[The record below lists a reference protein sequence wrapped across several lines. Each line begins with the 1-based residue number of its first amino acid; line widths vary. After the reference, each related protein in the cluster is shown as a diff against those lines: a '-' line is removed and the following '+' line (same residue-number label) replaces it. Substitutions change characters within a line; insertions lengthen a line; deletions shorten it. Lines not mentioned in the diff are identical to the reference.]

1 MGVQVVVAVREVA
14 QTQTV
19 VAVDA
24 VVVGAVVV
32 DVVVAMEGEG
42 ADVEVV
48 MEGEMAVEAIVEEEL
63 VVVIAE
69 MVEEIVVVV
78 VGVVEVDVV
87 EGGVEEDVVSVLC
100 SYDVS
105 FPELL
110 STQVVV
116 KLIGRSYTAEHC
128 NILKGP
134 CEPCMHSEFYP
145 IPGPGQ
151 RAIRLS
157 GQRLNWEL

>member
-14 QTQTV
+14 QTQTA

-24 VVVGAVVV
+24 VVVGVVVV
-32 DVVVAMEGEG
+32 DA
-42 ADVEVV
+42 EVV
-48 MEGEMAVEAIVEEEL
+48 MEGEMAVEEEM

-69 MVEEIVVVV
+69 MAEEMAEVVA
-78 VGVVEVDVV
+78 GVVEVDVV
-87 EGGVEEDVVSVLC
+87 EGGVEDVVSVLF
-100 SYDVS
+100 SYDVP

-116 KLIGRSYTAEHC
+116 KFIGRSCTTEHC
-128 NILKGP
+128 NIMKGP
-134 CEPCMHSEFYP
+134 CEPCMRSEFYP

-151 RAIRLS
+151 RAMS
-157 GQRLNWEL
+157 GQRLDWEL

>member
-14 QTQTV
+14 QTQTA

-24 VVVGAVVV
+24 VVVGVVVV
-32 DVVVAMEGEG
+32 DAEVAMEGEE
-42 ADVEVV
+42 ADAEVV
-48 MEGEMAVEAIVEEEL
+48 MEGEMAVEAIVEEEM

-69 MVEEIVVVV
+69 MAEEMAEVVA
-78 VGVVEVDVV
+78 GVVEVDVV
-87 EGGVEEDVVSVLC
+87 EGGVEDVVSVLF
-100 SYDVS
+100 SYDVP

-116 KLIGRSYTAEHC
+116 KFIGRSCTTEHC
-128 NILKGP
+128 NIMKGP
-134 CEPCMHSEFYP
+134 CEPCMRSEFYP

-151 RAIRLS
+151 RAMS
-157 GQRLNWEL
+157 GQRLDWEL